1 MTTPPKPRTSRS
13 TRLAKPHKGLTR
25 PKRATDRISRIVAT
39 ALPRY
44 AAEARGRLHAGQT
57 VITCAIGAAGISN
70 RKREGDQASPAGYFR
85 LIEGFFKPSVG
96 RRPRASLP
104 FFPINRTLG
113 WCDDPNSGNYNRLV
127 HLPIAARHENL
138 WRDDGLYDLV
148 IVLDYNIL
156 PRRKGAGSAIFLHC
170 ARSDIAP
177 TEGCIALR
185 REDLR
190 KLLPRL
196 ARDAVLIVKR

>member
-1 MTTPPKPRTSRS
+1 MTTPPKSRTSRS
-13 TRLAKPHKGLTR
+13 TRLAKPHKGLTQS
-25 PKRATDRISRIVAT
+25 KRTADRISQIVAT
-39 ALPRY
+39 AVPHY
-44 AAEARGRLHAGQT
+44 AAGARGRLHAGQT
-57 VITCAIGAAGISN
+57 VIACAIGAAGISN

-96 RRPRASLP
+96 RRPRTSLP
-104 FFPINRTLG
+104 FSPVNRTLG
-113 WCDDPNSGNYNRLV
+113 WCDDPNSGNYNKLV
-127 HLPIAARHENL
+127 HLPSAARHENL
-138 WRDDGLYDLV
+138 WREDGLYDLV

-170 ARSDIAP
+170 ARPGFAP